1 MRDAAAADRRMVSE
15 LLVNEIFYS
24 IQGESTWAG
33 LPCAFVRLSGCN
45 LRCSYCDTR
54 YAYEEGRP
62 MTADGI
68 LGALLSYGVRLVEI
82 TGGEPLLQPG
92 TPALAAALLDRGR
105 QVLVETN
112 GSLDIDVL
120 PEPCVR
126 VMDIKC
132 PSSGEASRM
141 DFGNLHRLRA
151 RDEVKFV
158 MADRRDYDY
167 ALRMLPRIL
176 ESSPCR
182 TVHFSPVFGVL
193 EPARLAEWM
202 LDDRPEA
209 RLHLQLHK
217 ILWGGER
224 RGV

>member
-68 LGALLSYGVRLVEI
+68 LGVLLSYGVRLVEI

-120 PEPCVR
+120 PEACVR

-158 MADRRDYDY
+158 MVDRRDYDY
-167 ALRMLPRIL
+167 ALGMLPRIL